1 MVSYIASVDLS
12 HTYRNATPCY
22 DSGSLIH
29 SLALPNPPA
38 SISFSRPIRIGE
50 TTVYEIIVW
59 SMHSRLRLAMSR
71 CSVFNCLEFG
81 LPAKKSIEA
90 SYHGSLPCYYS
101 DRSRKLHTGK
111 ATLRRFVFCIPFLE
125 LSVKGVIRVLMNIFA
140 QHPESTSA
148 QHNPNW
154 YRWCVHD
161 SSTTID
167 MYIQLFKLAVLRP
180 PSYVRTELIVLDT
193 HLHTL
198 CTSLEKASCFQPY
211 PYLQQREVA
220 CLQILKHSS
229 RIRAS

>member
-1 MVSYIASVDLS
+1 MVSYIASVDLN

-90 SYHGSLPCYYS
+90 SYHGSHPCYYS

-111 ATLRRFVFCIPFLE
+111 ATLRRFVFCIPILE

-167 MYIQLFKLAVLRP
+167 MYIQLFKLAVLRA
-180 PSYVRTELIVLDT
+180 SLICSD
-193 HLHTL
+193 
-198 CTSLEKASCFQPY
+198 
-211 PYLQQREVA
+211 
-220 CLQILKHSS
+220 
-229 RIRAS
+229 